1 MDDISSLRSE
11 FESAMDALVESGRY
25 PSREDVLREGVRLVQ
40 DREARLA
47 RFEAKIAK
55 SIASA
60 DRGDVVDL
68 DVAFDQVRASIRS
81 VADGRAA

>member
-1 MDDISSLRSE
+1 MDDISSLGSE

-40 DREARLA
+40 DRDARLA
-47 RFEAKIAK
+47 RLEAKIAK

-68 DVAFDQVRASIRS
+68 DEAFDRVLAKLRKKAGAP
-81 VADGRAA
+81 VA